1 MAIMMWN
8 NQFATGIAS
17 IDKQHQQLVGYVNDL
32 YDAMTQNKGD
42 AVTRKVLN
50 DLVGY
55 TVTHFAHEEQYFRK
69 TGYPETAAHIA
80 EHDALKKQV
89 GDFSKK
95 YSAGQATVNAEL
107 MNFLKNWLSN
117 HILKSDKKYAG
128 HLKSHGAV

>member
-50 DLVGY
+50 DRRLHG
-55 TVTHFAHEEQYFRK
+55 HPLRPRGAALPQD
-69 TGYPETAAHIA
+69 GYPETSAHIA

-89 GDFSKK
+89 GTSKK
-95 YSAGQATVNAEL
+95 
-107 MNFLKNWLSN
+107 
-117 HILKSDKKYAG
+117 
-128 HLKSHGAV
+128 